1 MVADNKNEVDVN
13 DTKAPLGKLP
23 KTGSADEGVLV
34 LLGAA
39 LLGLGVVVRK
49 KIR

>member
-1 MVADNKNEVDVN
+1 MIADNKDEVDVN

-23 KTGSADEGVLV
+23 KTGGSNESVLV

-39 LLGLGVVVRK
+39 LIGLGLVVKK